1 MVLLYP
7 CTHDR
12 ALYAYGG
19 CLREPILPWFPGLAV
34 EEHARTQY
42 AKSFTRARAQIW
54 HKEDVF
60 TLHDLYLFKIFFFFN
75 NSW

>member
-42 AKSFTRARAQIW
+42 AKSFTRARAQI
-54 HKEDVF
+54 
-60 TLHDLYLFKIFFFFN
+60 
-75 NSW
+75 